1 MPRNCSFKAKIS
13 EDNQKMK
20 ISKRLIVMGATG
32 VGKSSIISRFLY
44 GKFSEQ
50 HRETVEE
57 MHAQDF
63 NISGHSLHLEVLDTS
78 GSFSFPAMQKIYIE
92 TGDVF
97 VLVYS
102 VTDKDSFEEVVRL
115 KNLILDGRK
124 NKESTIIVVGNKSD
138 LEDDRQVNY
147 AFADLLAV
155 DWDLQYI
162 ETSAK
167 TNSNIRDL
175 FKQVFESVTLPCHI
189 TNSILQR
196 QRKLPADINQTEN
209 GQRQGRNVCTV
220 S

>member
-44 GKFSEQ
+44 GKFSEK

-63 NISGHSLHLEVLDTS
+63 NISGHRLHLEVLDTS

-102 VTDKDSFEEVVRL
+102 VTDKDSFEEIVRL
-115 KNLILDGRK
+115 RNLILDGKK
-124 NKESTIIVVGNKSD
+124 NESTIIVVGNKSD
-138 LEDDRQVNY
+138 LEDDRQVHY

-167 TNSNIRDL
+167 TNSNIEDL
-175 FKQVFESVTLPCHI
+175 FEQIFKSVKLPSHV

-196 QRKLPADINQTEN
+196 QRKLSADINQTES

>member
-1 MPRNCSFKAKIS
+1 MPRSRSLRAKIPDDGLNLK
-13 EDNQKMK
+13 E
-20 ISKRLIVMGATG
+20 SKRLVVMGATG

-50 HRETVEE
+50 HKETVEE

-63 NISGHSLHLEVLDTS
+63 NISGHRLHLEVLDTS

-102 VTDKDSFEEVVRL
+102 VTNKDSFEEIVRL
-115 KNLILDGRK
+115 RNLILDGDKK
-124 NKESTIIVVGNKSD
+124 NESTIIVVGNKSD

-147 AFADLLAV
+147 AFADLLAG

-167 TNSNIRDL
+167 TNSNIEDL
-175 FKQVFESVTLPCHI
+175 FEQIFKSVKLPGHV

-196 QRKLPADINQTEN
+196 QRKLCPDSVRSAQL
-209 GQRQGRNVCTV
+209 QKQSRNVCV
-220 S
+220 IS